1 MRENIGE
8 IKVRYLKRAVTA
20 AAIAAA
26 VSAAT
31 VTPASA
37 AGDFDNYWFGC
48 NYESSN
54 TFKFR
59 IFYNSNLAGDYRNI
73 GYAVYDFDSV
83 ANGTSAGPLTYCTFR
98 SAGSGQRV
106 KNNAASARNTHA
118 TYTGALYY
126 NSGYKGATDYIW
138 GTVNQLEATYNE
150 NASFNW
156 VSL

>member
-1 MRENIGE
+1 MRH
-8 IKVRYLKRAVTA
+8 LKKAVLCLA
-20 AAIAAA
+20 MAAA
-26 VSAAT
+26 VGAGMAP
-31 VTPASA
+31 PASA
-37 AGDFDNYWFGC
+37 ASGDYENYWFGC

-54 TFKFR
+54 NFKFR

-83 ANGTSAGPLTYCTFR
+83 QDGTGYSPLKYCGFR

-106 KNNAASARNTHA
+106 KNNAASARNSHS
-118 TYTGALYY
+118 TYTGVLYY
-126 NSGYKGATDYIW
+126 NSGYKGAADYIW

-156 VSL
+156 KS